1 MSGTPDIRSARL
13 IVGLEVHVELA
24 THAKMFSW
32 AASPAGPRFAGTAAE
47 AVEPN
52 ELLDPVVV
60 GLPGALP
67 TINRHAVELAMAVG
81 MALNCGIAHRTR
93 FDRKS
98 YFYPDMPKAYQISQ
112 YDRPLCEGGWVSLN
126 DLGVADAR
134 EPDRRIGIIRA
145 HLEEDAG
152 KLLHEAPGGGAID
165 FSIVDLNRA
174 GTPLLEIVTAPD
186 FRSAEEVVA
195 FCRWLRGL
203 CVFLGASAGVLQK
216 GHVRFEPNINC
227 ELTLAGGPDEGR
239 RVFTPI
245 VEIKNLNS
253 FKAVAGAIA
262 FEHGDQPRRWLEDRR
277 EMGRGAKSTRGWDD
291 ARGITFLQREKEDAH
306 DYRYFPDPDLPT
318 LRIDDAWRDR
328 VRAGLPE
335 LPAARAAR
343 YAGAWGVPAA
353 DAAALASERE
363 LVAFLEGAV
372 SEAMGAGVPGAAAAR
387 LVANLILQ
395 SGGKRANESVAVDEG
410 RTGGPPHQSKPPS
423 LWELGISSPQ
433 LGQIAAMRHEGA
445 INAGSADEL
454 FGLLCEPGHAGTDA
468 RALAQARGMLL
479 VRDAGAMDA
488 WIAQAI
494 AENAKAADDV
504 RAGKDQAI
512 GRLVGAAM
520 KLAAG
525 RADAAAIRAEL
536 LKRLGRA

>member
-1 MSGTPDIRSARL
+1 MSGTPTIGSVRL

-24 THAKMFSW
+24 TRSKMFSW
-32 AASPAGPRFAGTAAE
+32 AASPAGPQFAGAAAGE
-47 AVEPN
+47 IEPN
-52 ELLDPVVV
+52 ELLDPVVA

-81 MALNCGIAHRTR
+81 MALRCGIAHRTR

-112 YDRPLCEGGWVSLN
+112 YDRPLCERGWVRRGEIGAGGS
-126 DLGVADAR
+126 DEADS
-134 EPDRRIGIIRA
+134 RIGIIRA

-186 FRSAEEVVA
+186 FRSADEAVA

-203 CVFLGASAGVLQK
+203 CVFLGASSCVLQK
-216 GHVRFEPNINC
+216 GQMRFEPNINC
-227 ELTLAGGPDEGR
+227 ELTLAGGTYEGR
-239 RVFTPI
+239 KVLTPI

-253 FKAVAGAIA
+253 FRAVAGAIT
-262 FEHGDQPRRWLEDRR
+262 FEHRDQPRRWLEDRR

-291 ARGITFLQREKEDAH
+291 SRGMTCLQREKEDAH

-335 LPAARAAR
+335 LPAARAVR
-343 YAGAWGVPAA
+343 YASEWGIPAG
-353 DAAALASERE
+353 DAAALAGERE
-363 LVAFLEGAV
+363 LVAFFEGGVTEAV
-372 SEAMGAGVPGAAAAR
+372 SAGVPSAGAAR

-395 SGGKRANESVAVDEG
+395 SGAKRANERADAGSDDDAG
-410 RTGGPPHQSKPPS
+410 TGGSR
-423 LWELGISSPQ
+423 LWALGITAPQ
-433 LGQIAAMRHEGA
+433 LGQIAALRHEGA
-445 INAGSADEL
+445 INAGSAGEL
-454 FGLLCEPGHAGTDA
+454 FGLLCEPGHGQADA
-468 RALAQARGMLL
+468 RALAQSRGMLL

-488 WIAQAI
+488 WLTQAI
-494 AENAKAADDV
+494 AENAKAAEDV

-536 LKRLGRA
+536 LNRLGRG